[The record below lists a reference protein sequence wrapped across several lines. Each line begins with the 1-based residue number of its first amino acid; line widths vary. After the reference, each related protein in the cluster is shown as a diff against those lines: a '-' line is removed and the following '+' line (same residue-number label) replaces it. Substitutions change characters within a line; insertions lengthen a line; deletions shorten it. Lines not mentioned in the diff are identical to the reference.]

1 MVRSNKLLMSFSRIA
16 LGLVAM
22 MLAAKTAEAAPKRE
36 QCVQAYEETQVAMRR
51 SRLLDARQSLQV
63 CLDQACPAM
72 LRSDCAGWLKEV
84 EARTPSVVIE
94 LVAGEGVAVKEAKLF
109 VDGKPRDQGIDGKA
123 MEVDPGNH
131 TFKIEAPDSVP
142 ASVDILAR
150 EGEKLR
156 VVRVELQST
165 KKPVVPPKP
174 PVTEPKPNPNP
185 NNGDRQRP
193 IPTSVYAAA
202 GIGVVAAAGFT
213 VFAISGSSGK
223 SDLEPCKPECS
234 ADEIGSVRTKF
245 IVADVFLGVSVVAL
259 AAATYLFLTRPSV
272 GGASTVGSS
281 GGSHWMM
288 RMMRL
293 KGGGFVF

>member
-1 MVRSNKLLMSFSRIA
+1 MSSLSRIA
-16 LGLVAM
+16 FGLVVV
-22 MLAAKTAEAAPKRE
+22 LAAETAEAAPPKRE
-36 QCVQAYEETQVAMRR
+36 QCVQAYEDTQVAMRR

-94 LVAGEGVAVKEAKLF
+94 LVAAEGVPVKEAKLF

-131 TFKIEAPDSVP
+131 TFKIEAPDSLP

-165 KKPVVPPKP
+165 KKPAPTKLPPNQTP
-174 PVTEPKPNPNP
+174 DPHPI
-185 NNGDRQRP
+185 NNGDLQRP
-193 IPTSVYAAA
+193 IPWTVYAAA
-202 GIGVVAAAGFT
+202 GIGVAAAAGFT

-245 IVADVFLGVSVVAL
+245 LVADVFLGVSVVAL
-259 AAATYLFLTRPSV
+259 AAATYLFLTRPAVQSSSAPPSV
-272 GGASTVGSS
+272 G
-281 GGSHWMM
+281 
-288 RMMRL
+288 L
-293 KGGGFVF
+293 KLREGGFAF